1 MARLHWLWSRAKS
14 YFRQQIEAL
23 EPSFKLTEAY
33 LFGEEFSVA
42 DVLLTTCLDW
52 ARDVGIELPASV
64 AGYLERVASRP
75 AYREAGDATIRLSRH
90 RSKLA

>member
-1 MARLHWLWSRAKS
+1 M
-14 YFRQQIEAL
+14 

-33 LFGEEFSVA
+33 IFGEEFSVA

-75 AYREAGDATIRLSRH
+75 AYREARRRNDPAFAPQLEARLTPNSETI
-90 RSKLA
+90 